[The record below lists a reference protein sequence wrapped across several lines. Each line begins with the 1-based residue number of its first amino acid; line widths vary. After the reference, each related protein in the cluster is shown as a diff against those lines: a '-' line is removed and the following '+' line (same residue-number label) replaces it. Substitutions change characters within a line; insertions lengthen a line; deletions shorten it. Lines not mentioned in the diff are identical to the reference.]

1 MLFFNLDVRIISIF
15 YKGVSGLSREKVEQ
29 YLEKENYADR
39 IIVLEDSSATVEE
52 AAHALGCEPEHIAK
66 TMSFLL
72 DEKPR
77 LVVMAGDAKVDNRK
91 FKDRFHKRPR
101 MIASDVVEKF
111 IGHAPGGVCP
121 FAVNDGVDVY
131 LDDSLKK
138 YETVFPACGSS
149 NSAAEFTPAE
159 LEKYS
164 QNFVKWVDVSKSIE
178 Q

>member
-1 MLFFNLDVRIISIF
+1 M
-15 YKGVSGLSREKVEQ
+15 SREKVEQ

-72 DEKPR
+72 DEKPL

-121 FAVNDGVDVY
+121 FAVKENVAVF
-131 LDDSLKK
+131 LDEDR
-138 YETVFPACGSS
+138 
-149 NSAAEFTPAE
+149 
-159 LEKYS
+159 
-164 QNFVKWVDVSKSIE
+164 KSVV
-178 Q
+178 